1 MKKIK
6 STENGDGEEPE
17 GFLNI
22 REVAVKLKVP
32 TRLISRMKKSGAPF
46 CEGKTRPEWILE
58 WAKKNANDEARRK
71 CCCRECMY
79 YRPRDL
85 DSVKEG

>member
-1 MKKIK
+1 
-6 STENGDGEEPE
+6 
-17 GFLNI
+17 
-22 REVAVKLKVP
+22 
-32 TRLISRMKKSGAPF
+32 MKKSGAPF